1 MKTEEFNLGLELEV
15 KINDIIEYQGEKYKC
30 CERTS
35 NDNFPCLHCSLFNKT
50 ICINPFE
57 PFHYCD
63 KDSRSD
69 KTDVWFIK
77 VNNGLIEEDSSIV
90 MENVKKFFRFE
101 NN

>member
-1 MKTEEFNLGLELEV
+1 MKTEEFNLGLEV

-35 NDNFPCLHCSLFNKT
+35 NDSFPCLRCSLFNQT

-57 PFHYCD
+57 PFHYCT
-63 KDSRSD
+63 KDCRSD

-77 VNNGLIEEDSSIV
+77 VNNELIEENSSIV
-90 MENVKKFFRFE
+90 MENVKNFFRFE